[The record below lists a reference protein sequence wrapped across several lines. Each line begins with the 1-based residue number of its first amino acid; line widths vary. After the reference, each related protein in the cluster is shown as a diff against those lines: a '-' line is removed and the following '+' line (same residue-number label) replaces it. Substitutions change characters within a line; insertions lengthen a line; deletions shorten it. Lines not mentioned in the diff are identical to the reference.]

1 MVKSCPS
8 CKQWE
13 VKPLTSKQLGLY
25 LLSNTTS
32 APFCSSFAQTAFIQA
47 HSSRAHAHCD
57 NVSLDQL
64 NFHHVKCGQLMAKL
78 SQPMIPC
85 KAKEEW
91 YLMTVWLLVLG
102 HTEMQVFPPAFSSPA
117 SHKSQNSGD
126 RRSFH
131 TPTSMQPVTPHTV
144 GSHFSVEKGGNQ
156 TAAPASC
163 SGDLEEAGEA
173 RWVRAT
179 ESQLF
184 LASCYMKITLC
195 WELCPQALSGPK
207 YTPCIL
213 ISNLLCFP
221 IVWSCGFLQ

>member
-47 HSSRAHAHCD
+47 HSSCAHAHCD

-91 YLMTVWLLVLG
+91 YLMTGCWCLVTRKCRYFLQLSLLL
-102 HTEMQVFPPAFSSPA
+102 
-117 SHKSQNSGD
+117 
-126 RRSFH
+126 
-131 TPTSMQPVTPHTV
+131 PHTSLRTV
-144 GSHFSVEKGGNQ
+144 G
-156 TAAPASC
+156 T
-163 SGDLEEAGEA
+163 GEA
-173 RWVRAT
+173 STPLPRC
-179 ESQLF
+179 SLS
-184 LASCYMKITLC
+184 LLTL
-195 WELCPQALSGPK
+195 
-207 YTPCIL
+207 
-213 ISNLLCFP
+213 
-221 IVWSCGFLQ
+221 